1 MQLANTLLALKNQAP
16 QGQIC
21 VTTDTVL
28 DAQHVLRRK
37 CQCNRVIIVS
47 TWDIGTVSRVKIS
60 SHTHSHLSGRTNRA
74 LTGQGDSRGTAGSYS
89 AGISTG

>member
-37 CQCNRVIIVS
+37 AQCDSVSIVS
-47 TWDIGTVSRVKIS
+47 AWDIGTISRAKIS
-60 SHTHSHLSGRTNRA
+60 SHTHSHGSGSACRA
-74 LTGQGDSRGTAGSYS
+74 LISHDDSCGTAGSDS
-89 AGISTG
+89 AGIST